1 MLLGEPIR
9 WLGRGAAVE
18 RGKCVAE
25 RSSVEGMNA
34 DQLCGLLAEPS
45 RLRTYSAVVLGATT
59 PEQVAGSTGLPAPV
73 VVKALQRL
81 SKGGL
86 ITAGSDGLEADE
98 AAFKAAVR
106 ESRPER
112 VPLDPDPDR
121 DAVLRSF
128 IRDGRLTHFPT
139 FPEKFRIV
147 LEYLV
152 AGFEPGRSYPEPEV
166 NEILNRW
173 HPDHAALRRELVDA
187 RLLDRENSIYTRR

>member
-1 MLLGEPIR
+1 
-9 WLGRGAAVE
+9 
-18 RGKCVAE
+18 
-25 RSSVEGMNA
+25 MNA

-45 RLRTYSAVVLGATT
+45 RLRTYSAIVLGATT

-81 SKGGL
+81 TKGGL
-86 ITAGSDGLEADE
+86 IEAGRGGFAAHED
-98 AAFKAAVR
+98 AFKDAVR

-112 VPLDPDPDR
+112 VPLDPDPAR
-121 DAVLRSF
+121 DNVLRSF

-139 FPEKFRIV
+139 FPDKFRIV

-152 AGFEPGRSYPEPEV
+152 QSFEPGREYPESEV
-166 NEILNRW
+166 NQILNRW

-187 RLLDRENSIYTRR
+187 RLLKRANSIYQRV

>member
-1 MLLGEPIR
+1 ME
-9 WLGRGAAVE
+9 A
-18 RGKCVAE
+18 
-25 RSSVEGMNA
+25 MNA

-86 ITAGSDGLEADE
+86 ITAGGDGFEADE
-98 AAFKAAVR
+98 AAFKDAVR